1 MVRLPYPA
9 PVSVRKI
16 PETVSEFALVRLKI
30 PRCLILLFVSQRSA
44 DTSYRLH
51 GTHAVDDLQSSVC
64 HGHLISRV
72 PPVHDALAH
81 GTQRIPSLES
91 RFYRWGSLRVASKQL
106 LESSRRNS
114 GCIDGTIESWSL
126 QRVQPRLRRRN
137 HVRLH

>member
-51 GTHAVDDLQSSVC
+51 GTHSVDDLQSSVC
-64 HGHLISRV
+64 PWPSNLSCSPCPRCACAWDAKNSIIGVAFLSLGAIAGSFQTASRV
-72 PPVHDALAH
+72 
-81 GTQRIPSLES
+81 
-91 RFYRWGSLRVASKQL
+91 FKK
-106 LESSRRNS
+106 
-114 GCIDGTIESWSL
+114 
-126 QRVQPRLRRRN
+126 
-137 HVRLH
+137 